1 MTLPLDVVAHI
12 RRLHFAEH
20 WKVGTIA
27 TELQVHHEA
36 VERALGLDT
45 RGGMAVRRV
54 MPTLLDD
61 YKPFIRET
69 LEKHP
74 RLRATRLLHM
84 VKPRGY
90 RGSYESVK
98 RYVREVRPRGRTEA
112 FFRIETMPGEE
123 AQVDW
128 GLFGKLK
135 VGDAE
140 RQLCCFVMV
149 LSHSRAV
156 YARFALDM
164 TMESFLRGHVCAFNA
179 LGGVPRR
186 VLYDN
191 LKSVVLERYGDAVRF
206 HPRLLELAGHYHYAP
221 TPCAPYRGNEK
232 GKVERTIRYLRD
244 SFFAARRFTGVADLN
259 AQLSTWVS
267 DIAMARQWPGAK
279 DNRRVVDVF
288 GGEKAR
294 LMPLPAGAFST
305 DVVRA
310 VASGKTPY
318 VRFDGNDYS
327 LPHSLVRKPLTL
339 CASEDTVRLLDGV
352 DEVAR
357 HVRSYDKGRRFESEA
372 HLAGLAKE
380 KRRAA
385 HARRRDVLKS
395 SLKNADDFFAA
406 LCLRDKSL
414 SHEAARLT
422 KLVSQY
428 GAVDVDT
435 AMAEALAKHSVSA
448 ASVAHL
454 LDARARKRGQLP
466 LLDVV
471 VPESVKHLHVSPHPL
486 TDYDEL
492 SKRPSPDDGNPEG
505 GES

>member
-1 MTLPLDVVAHI
+1 MTLPLEVVTHI
-12 RRLHFAEH
+12 RRLHYAEH
-20 WKVGTIA
+20 WKVGTIVA
-27 TELQVHHEA
+27 ELKVHHDA

-45 RGGMAVRRV
+45 RGGMGVKRV
-54 MPTLLDD
+54 LPTLLDA
-61 YKPFIRET
+61 YKPFIREM

-74 RLRATRLLHM
+74 RLRATRLFHM

-90 RGSYESVK
+90 QGSYEPVK
-98 RYVREVRPRGRTEA
+98 LYVRAVRPRGGPEA
-112 FFRIETMPGEE
+112 FFRIETLPGEE

-135 VGDAE
+135 VGDAQ

-164 TMESFLRGHVCAFNA
+164 TMESFLRGHVGAFAA

-244 SFFAARRFTGVADLN
+244 SFFAARRFTSLADLN

-267 DIAMARQWPGAK
+267 EVAMARQWPGAK
-279 DNRRVVDVF
+279 DNRRVVEVF
-288 GGEKAR
+288 GEEKPR

-305 DVVRA
+305 DVIRA
-310 VASGKTPY
+310 VSSGKTPY

-327 LPHSLVRKPLTL
+327 LPHTLVRKPLTL
-339 CASEDTVRLLDGV
+339 CASEDTVRLLDGS

-357 HVRSYDKGRRFESEA
+357 HARSYDNGRRFESEG
-372 HLAGLAKE
+372 HLAGLAKQ

-385 HARRRDVLKS
+385 QIRSRDVLKA
-395 SLKNADDFFAA
+395 SLKHAADFFAA

-422 KLVSQY
+422 KLVSKY
-428 GAVDVDT
+428 GAADVDA
-435 AMAEALAKHSVSA
+435 AMAAALARHSASA

-454 LDARARKRGQLP
+454 LDVQARNRGQLP
-466 LLDVV
+466 PLEVV
-471 VPESVKHLHVSPHPL
+471 VPESVRHVHVTPHAL
-486 TDYDEL
+486 SDYDGL
-492 SKRPSPDDGNPEG
+492 VKKQPEG
-505 GES
+505 EGNTEGGAS

>member
-1 MTLPLDVVAHI
+1 MTLPLDVVTHI
-12 RRLHFAEH
+12 RRLHYAEH

-27 TELQVHHEA
+27 AELKVHHDA

-45 RGGMAVRRV
+45 RGGMSVKHV
-54 MPTLLDD
+54 LPTLLDD
-61 YKPFIRET
+61 YKPFIREM

-74 RLRATRLLHM
+74 RLRATRLFHM

-90 RGSYESVK
+90 RGSYEQVK
-98 RYVREVRPRGRTEA
+98 RYVREVRPRGKTEA
-112 FFRIETMPGEE
+112 FFRIETLPGEE

-164 TMESFLRGHVCAFNA
+164 TMESFLRGHVCAFEA
-179 LGGVPRR
+179 LGGVARR

-244 SFFAARRFTGVADLN
+244 SFFAARRFRDVADLN

-267 DIAMARQWPGAK
+267 EVAMVRQWPGAR
-279 DNRRVVDVF
+279 DGRRVVDVF
-288 GGEKAR
+288 AEEKSR
-294 LMPLPAGAFST
+294 LLPLPEGSFST
-305 DVVRA
+305 DVVRP
-310 VASGKTPY
+310 VSSGKTPY

-327 LPHSLVRKPLTL
+327 LPHFLVKKPLTL
-339 CASEDTVRLLDGV
+339 CASETEVRLLDGLV
-352 DEVAR
+352 EVAR
-357 HVRSYDKGRRFESEA
+357 HPRGYDKGRRFESEA
-372 HLAGLAKE
+372 HLAGLAKA

-385 HARRRDVLKS
+385 QARSRDVLGA
-395 SLKNADDFFAA
+395 SLKHADEFFNG
-406 LCLRDKSL
+406 LCQRDKSL

-422 KLVSQY
+422 KLVSRY
-428 GAVDVDT
+428 GAADVDA
-435 AMAEALAKHSVSA
+435 AMAEALTKHAVSA

-454 LDARARKRGQLP
+454 LDAQARKRGQLP
-466 LLDVV
+466 LLEVA
-471 VPESVKHLHVSPHPL
+471 VPESVRHIHVGTHALS
-486 TDYDEL
+486 DYNDLVKKTPGAEG
-492 SKRPSPDDGNPEG
+492 SSEG
-505 GES
+505 GAP